1 VRPWNVLATSLEGRR
16 DALLIALRRLGEF
29 RPGGYRNVV
38 VGQVE
43 APTTFLDRVRD
54 ALATDLLLP
63 TALARII
70 PIETTLHFDAID
82 PLAALAPAAE
92 TFLDRLSTGS
102 FFVRLERRG
111 LKGRLHSPTL
121 ERDLA
126 DHLWRA
132 LEARGHSPRVDFK
145 DPDAVLVVETLGDDA
160 GLTLITRALREQYP
174 FVKIR

>member
-1 VRPWNVLATSLEGRR
+1 MRPWNVLATSLEGRR

-43 APTTFLDRVRD
+43 TPTAFLDRVRD

-63 TALARII
+63 TALAKVV
-70 PIETTLHFDAID
+70 PVETTLRFDPVD
-82 PLAALAPAAE
+82 PLLALGPAAE
-92 TFLDRLSTGS
+92 LFLDRLAAGP

-126 DHLWRA
+126 DRLWRA
-132 LEARGHSPRVDFK
+132 LEAGGHSPRVDFR
-145 DPDAVLVVETLGDDA
+145 DPHAVLVVETLGDEA
-160 GLTLITRALREQYP
+160 GLGLLTRSLRQQYP
-174 FVKIR
+174 FVRIR